1 MNKKL
6 NFTNMKN
13 IYIILSLLF
22 VTFTSMADATFNNA
36 TGDGKWSTIG
46 NWAGGLLPT
55 NADKVILMKSVT
67 LDVNATVKQLKNGT
81 TADDVVVVTG
91 ETGKVLTI
99 TGAGVGQPI
108 QVQGAGKTL
117 DLTGVVLDITSTDAS
132 EALAVN
138 ANNSTL
144 KLGSWT
150 TATLT
155 NLLASAGVNN
165 PRTIELDGALT
176 STKWLQ
182 FKTNSTIVFGA
193 NYDGT
198 GHTNNMRFLDNA
210 NGPAR
215 VTVKGSNWLK
225 AGRKLIVVKT
235 GTLTVDGENALK
247 GQIEIQNANNLN
259 LNVNK
264 NQSGAQTITIGS
276 GNLNLTMGDDV
287 TSLAFADNSAANW
300 GTGKIVITNFKD
312 NVISFGSDASG
323 LTAAQLAKIDI
334 GGGNVVIGSDG
345 KLAVENNEV
354 AASTFKNTTGD
365 SLWTTAGNW
374 SNGIPN
380 VTTAK
385 VTVSKSM
392 ILDADIEVAQ
402 IKLDNSETGV
412 DVLIKSNTNKTLTL
426 SGTGVSQP
434 IQNNRGNATFNLNLK
449 VVMNSTDAVETI
461 QASSAGTCNVTFGA
475 SSDLTLN
482 VPTKFVAQ
490 LARTIEFNGII
501 RNTGTGEIQVGAAST
516 VNFGS
521 TSDNSNYTGDIK
533 LLGKNTNLV
542 SNTADDGTFL
552 VANSAIVPD
561 GATSEGHNVTI
572 NGKNTFKGN
581 ITVLDTAVTLT
592 VNADQSSAGLIG
604 MGKGNLNLVLDTA
617 KVTQL
622 KFADNSSSGWG
633 TGKLVIS
640 PFKNNVV
647 SFGTDANGITAA
659 QLNQIDIGGGLVS
672 INASGQISE
681 KTLSQR
687 LNPGDIAFTG
697 IVAEG
702 TGGDNLSFV
711 AMKDLEKDVIIF
723 FRDDEVSSDGSFNG
737 TGEGSLEWKNNSGAV
752 IPAGTSIVF
761 DSLNSGTM
769 TASVGSLTKL
779 SQNRMNLSTSGD
791 GVWAYQTTTDVY
803 NSGTNSFVALIV
815 ADENKSLSG
824 SSTATEEADLTA
836 WTGLAFGTNAVNI
849 SGGTG
854 SPDGGKHDRG
864 VTGGMRDAL
873 LAEINS
879 PDNWTTSATSE
890 STNGDGDTML
900 PLSRD
905 SYTIYPSP
913 RLSAGDI
920 AFTGLVS
927 EGSGGDN
934 ISFVILKDVEA
945 GVNFFLRDDE
955 VQIDGKF
962 NGSGEGTVKWE
973 NTTGAVITAGTSVVI
988 DSLNSGTI
996 TASTGTATKVNRSMN
1011 LSTSGD
1017 GVFAYQTSTDVF
1029 DTGTN
1034 SFIAL
1039 VSAAAGKSFSGT
1051 VDDSITVATG
1061 LEWGTNA
1068 IEFSG
1073 TYSSPDGGKHDRG
1086 VTTGSREQLLAEI
1099 NSADNWVTSASS
1111 SDAHGDGSTMLPLSS
1126 EAYVVTAS
1134 PVYVPTVVKLTAT
1147 SGSVNE
1153 SAGPMMVSVDIVNPY
1168 PLDSTTV
1175 ELVFVGTDSTDLSNF
1190 VSDTIIWG
1198 PGQTDSQS
1206 ASIPILN
1213 DTDIEGEETF
1223 TFKLRNVTGG
1233 YQSSIGSD
1241 SIYTLTILDDDL
1253 DFSFVYNE
1261 LHIDPAS
1268 DITGDANGD
1277 GTRNAIEDEFVE
1289 LVNTGAAAFDL
1300 SGYYMTDNA
1309 EPNLASRHTF
1319 PQGTVVDAG
1328 QAIVVFGGG
1337 TPTSP
1342 TNFGGSVVQTASED
1356 NGGVGLGN
1364 SDRTLYI
1371 KNADGLTV
1379 LSQSYDASQGNINQ
1393 SITRSPD
1400 LTGNFVTHSG
1410 VLAANGNLFSPG
1422 MKLDSTAFYTHTS
1435 TKVQFQVMR
1444 ATYREGDD
1452 ATVDIAVTING
1463 ASATNATEVTV
1474 GLIGGTGT
1482 ADDIGGYSSQTLTFA
1497 AGSTA
1502 TQKVTLTVAD
1512 DDLQEGNETFE
1523 FELTSPTG
1531 GESAAVASPSKFT
1544 LTLADDDISNPLILN
1559 EVLTDPPID
1568 DTSTPDVNEG
1578 DANGD
1583 GTRDY
1588 SDDEF
1593 VELVNT
1599 NTTELDISG
1608 YTVSDMAA
1616 VRHTFAEG
1624 SILSGGGVAL
1634 LFGGGTPTGSFGGAE
1649 VVATADY
1656 GSLGLNNSG
1665 DKLTVKD
1672 KDGNIIIEFEWGG
1685 STIYEGGARQSLTRD
1700 PDLIGDFVL
1709 HSTTVAGGLFSPGTQ
1724 SSGSPF
1730 DVGLNDPT
1738 KVQFKVSEFTY
1749 ANEDGTYS
1757 TGDYDIVVEISNAST
1772 TVATQ
1777 VEVVFTASDIG
1788 NASDISDYS
1797 GEVLTFSTTTPTN
1810 EQTSTVTISSSN
1822 IELGTKY
1829 DFALQN
1835 VSGGNQASLGE
1846 NTTFTLTIG
1855 DPGAVPLGI
1864 ENSRSDI
1871 TLSSNP
1877 TSDILKVS
1885 INNNKVLERFIIN
1898 DMNGRSIITR
1908 SFGKVV
1914 DKLDI
1919 DVRSFD
1925 NGLYILNLE
1934 FDNSSAKLK
1943 FIKK

>member
-22 VTFTSMADATFNNA
+22 VSFTSLADATFNNA
-36 TGDGKWSTIG
+36 SGDGKWSTIG
-46 NWAGGLLPT
+46 NWAGGALPT
-55 NADKVILMKSVT
+55 NADKVTLLKSVT
-67 LDVNATVKQLKNGT
+67 LDVNATIKQLKINGQNS
-81 TADDVVVVTG
+81 DDIVVVTG
-91 ETGKVLTI
+91 EAGKVLTI
-99 TGAGVGQPI
+99 TGAGVTQPI
-108 QVQGAGKTL
+108 QSNGAGKTL
-117 DLTGVVLDITSTDAS
+117 DLTGVVLDITSTDAT
-132 EALAVN
+132 ETYAVQG
-138 ANNSTL
+138 NNGFL

-150 TATLT
+150 TVTDA
-155 NLLASAGVNN
+155 NLLASSGVAN
-165 PRTIELDGALT
+165 PRTIELDGAFT
-176 STKWLQ
+176 SAKLLQ

-198 GHTNNMRFLDNA
+198 AHTNNMRILDNN

-225 AGRKLIVVKT
+225 AGQKLIAVKS
-235 GTLTVDGENALK
+235 GTVTVDGENALQ
-247 GQIEIQNANNLN
+247 GQIEIQSSNNLN

-264 NQSGAQTITIGS
+264 NQSGVQTITIGS
-276 GNLNLTMGDDV
+276 GNLNLTMGDNV
-287 TSLAFADNSAANW
+287 TSLAFANNSTADW

-323 LTAAQLAKIDI
+323 LTTAQLAQIDI
-334 GGGNVVIGSDG
+334 GGGNVVLGSDG
-345 KLAVENNEV
+345 KLATENNEV

-385 VTVSKSM
+385 VTISKSM
-392 ILDADIEVAQ
+392 ILDADVEVAQ
-402 IKLDNSETGV
+402 IKLDNTETGV
-412 DVLIKSNTNKTLTL
+412 NVLIKSNNSKTLTL
-426 SGTGVSQP
+426 SGTGVTTP

-461 QASSAGTCNVTFGA
+461 SATSAGNCNVTFGA
-475 SSDLTLN
+475 DSDLTIN
-482 VPTKFVAQ
+482 VPTKFLAQ
-490 LARTIEFNGII
+490 NARTIELNGII

-542 SNTADDGTFL
+542 SNTADNGTFL

-561 GATSEGHNVTI
+561 VATNEGHKVTI
-572 NGKNTFKGN
+572 NGQNTFKGN
-581 ITVLDTAVTLT
+581 ITVLDSAVTLT

-604 MGKGNLNLVLDTA
+604 MGKGNLKLVLDTA

-633 TGKLVIS
+633 TGKLVIN

-659 QLNQIDIGGGLVS
+659 QLTQIDIGGGTVS

-711 AMKDLEKDVIIF
+711 AMKDLEKDAIIF
-723 FRDDEVSSDGSFNG
+723 FRDDEVTSDGSFNG

-752 IPAGTSIVF
+752 IPAGTSIVL

-769 TASVGSLTKL
+769 TASIGSLTKL
-779 SQNRMNLSTSGD
+779 SQNRMNLSVSGD

-815 ADENKSLSG
+815 AEENKSLSG
-824 SSTATEEADLTA
+824 SSSSTEEADLTA
-836 WTGLAFGTNAVNI
+836 WTGLAFGSNAVNI
-849 SGGTG
+849 SGGSG
-854 SPDGGKHDRG
+854 SPDGGKHDRE

-873 LAEINS
+873 LAEINNS
-879 PDNWTTSATSE
+879 ENWTTSNT
-890 STNGDGDTML
+890 GDSML
-900 PLSRD
+900 PLSRE
-905 SYTIYPSP
+905 SYSIYPSP

-920 AFTGLVS
+920 AFTGYNADAP
-927 EGSGGDN
+927 DN
-934 ISFVILKDVEA
+934 LSFVILKDVEA
-945 GVNFFLRDDE
+945 GVNFFIRDDE
-955 VQIDGKF
+955 VKIDGTF
-962 NGSGEGTVKWE
+962 NGSGEGTIKWE
-973 NTTGAVITAGTSVVI
+973 NTTGAVIAAGTSVVI
-988 DSLNSGTI
+988 DSTNTGTI
-996 TASTGTATKVNRSMN
+996 TASTGTATKIRNSIN
-1011 LSTSGD
+1011 LSASGD
-1017 GVFAYQTSTDVF
+1017 GVFAYQTSTDIF
-1029 DTGTN
+1029 DTGSNTYL
-1034 SFIAL
+1034 AL
-1039 VSAAAGKSFSGT
+1039 ITAASGKSFSGT
-1051 VDDSITVATG
+1051 VDDSITVASG

-1068 IEFSG
+1068 INVSG
-1073 TYSSPDGGKHDRG
+1073 GSGSPDGGKHDRG
-1086 VTTGSREQLLAEI
+1086 VTTGSKEQLLAEI
-1099 NSADNWVTSASS
+1099 NSYDNWTTETSSGELILPLDTTSYTVTS
-1111 SDAHGDGSTMLPLSS
+1111 
-1126 EAYVVTAS
+1126 S
-1134 PVYVPTVVKLTAT
+1134 PVYVPTVVKLTAS

-1175 ELVFVGTDSTDLSNF
+1175 ELVFVGTDSTDLNNF

-1206 ASIPILN
+1206 ATVPILN

-1233 YQSSIGSD
+1233 YQSTIGAD
-1241 SIYTLTILDDDL
+1241 SVYTLTVIDDDL

-1277 GTRNAIEDEFVE
+1277 GTRNAIEDEFIE

-1300 SGYYMTDNA
+1300 SGYYMTDDT

-1356 NGGVGLGN
+1356 NGGVALGN
-1364 SDRTLYI
+1364 SGKTLYI

-1379 LSQSYDASQGNINQ
+1379 LSQSYDGSQGSINQ

-1400 LTGNFVTHSG
+1400 LTGSFVSHSG

-1452 ATVDIAVTING
+1452 ATFDIGVTING

-1474 GLIGGTGT
+1474 GLSGGTGT
-1482 ADDIGGYSSQTLTFA
+1482 ADDIGGFSSQTVTFA
-1497 AGSTA
+1497 AGSAA
-1502 TQKVTLTVAD
+1502 TQKVTVTVTN
-1512 DDLQEGNETFE
+1512 DDLQEGNETLE

-1531 GESAAVASPSKFT
+1531 GESAAAASPSKFT
-1544 LTLADDDISNPLILN
+1544 LTLADDDVSSPLILN
-1559 EVLTDPPID
+1559 EVLTDPPSD
-1568 DTSTPDVNEG
+1568 DAGTADVVEG

-1583 GTRDY
+1583 GSR
-1588 SDDEF
+1588 SASEDEF

-1608 YTVSDMAA
+1608 YTVSDMVA

-1624 SILSGGGVAL
+1624 STLSGGGVAL
-1634 LFGGGTPTGSFGGAE
+1634 LFGGGTPTGDFGGAD

-1656 GSLGLNNSG
+1656 GGLGLNNSG
-1665 DKLTVKD
+1665 DKVIVKD

-1685 STIYEGGARQSLTRD
+1685 STIYDGGADQSLTRD
-1700 PDLIGDFVL
+1700 PDLLGDFVL
-1709 HSTTVAGGLFSPGTQ
+1709 HSTTVAGGTYSPGTQ
-1724 SSGSPF
+1724 ADGSAF

-1749 ANEDGTYS
+1749 ANEDGTYN
-1757 TGDYDIVVEISNAST
+1757 TGDYDIVVEISNPSN

-1777 VEVVFTASDIG
+1777 VELVFTASDNG

-1797 GEVLTFSTTTPTN
+1797 GEVVTFSTSASSN
-1810 EQTSTVTISSSN
+1810 EQTSTVTISSST

-1846 NTTFTLTIG
+1846 NTTFTLTVG

-1864 ENSRSDI
+1864 ENNRNDI
-1871 TLSSNP
+1871 SLSPNP

-1898 DMNGRSIITR
+1898 DMNGRSMMTR

-1934 FDNSSAKLK
+1934 FENSSAKLK